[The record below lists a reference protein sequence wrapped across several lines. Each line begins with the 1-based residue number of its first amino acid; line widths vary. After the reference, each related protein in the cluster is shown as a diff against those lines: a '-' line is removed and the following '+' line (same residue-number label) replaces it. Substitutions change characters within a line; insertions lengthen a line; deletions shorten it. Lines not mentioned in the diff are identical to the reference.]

1 MPFGL
6 KALACL
12 PLLLLASQATAKPRE
27 YQLDPV
33 HTRIAFQVDHAGL
46 SRAIGTFS
54 VATGTL
60 VFDPDDWTT
69 ATLEASVPLASLDLG
84 DERWQS
90 RILDRTFLDA
100 EAHPV
105 ARFVS
110 TRVEPTG
117 EGTARMHG
125 ELNLRG
131 TTREVTLD
139 VRLNAL
145 KRHPLTFKR
154 TAGFSATG
162 RLVRQDFGMTA
173 WERLVGAEVTLQI
186 EAEAIRGRADG
197 GSQDEASDGPEA
209 EDDDE
214 ATDAAPIQDRENDDA
229 DPK

>member
-12 PLLLLASQATAKPRE
+12 PLLVLAGPIQAKARE

-54 VATGTL
+54 GATGTL

-84 DERWQS
+84 DERWQA
-90 RILDRTFLDA
+90 RVLDRTFLDA
-100 EAHPV
+100 EAQPV

-117 EGTARMHG
+117 EGTARVHG
-125 ELNLRG
+125 ELSLRG
-131 TTREVTLD
+131 ATREITLD
-139 VRLNAL
+139 VTLNAL

-173 WERLVGAEVTLQI
+173 WERLVGADVTLQI
-186 EAEAIRGRADG
+186 ETEAIRGRADG
-197 GSQDEASDGPEA
+197 DAGAGDDEVDEVD
-209 EDDDE
+209 EDDTE
-214 ATDAAPIQDRENDDA
+214 AAANQDRENDDA
-229 DPK
+229 DPQ

>member
-12 PLLLLASQATAKPRE
+12 PLLLLAGHAAGSTRE

-33 HTRIAFQVDHAGL
+33 HTRIAFTVDHAGL

-54 VATGTL
+54 GATGTL

-84 DERWQS
+84 DERWEA
-90 RILDRTFLDA
+90 RVLDGTFLDA
-100 EAHPV
+100 GAQPV

-117 EGTARMHG
+117 EGTARVHG
-125 ELNLRG
+125 DLSLRG
-131 TTREVTLD
+131 STREITLD
-139 VRLNAL
+139 VTLNAL

-197 GSQDEASDGPEA
+197 K
-209 EDDDE
+209 DDDAGDSERDRE
-214 ATDAAPIQDRENDDA
+214 AAAPEDTAPTQDRENDDA
-229 DPK
+229 DPQ